1 MNFSVIVCAR
11 KEGDSAKLRDSF
23 PPPEHGCIDLVEVVG
38 APGMSVGFNKGVKK
52 AKHDILLFTHTD
64 VHVWAGVQLLEE
76 MLDVVAQPSVGFVGV
91 AGSDSLRAS
100 CRWWES
106 ERKHGCDRPRRPDR
120 PAPGPGDP
128 ARAHPRRRTVALRIR
143 ARPASWGRSRHIA
156 RSARDPARTWTR
168 RDSPWSGRRHARA
181 HAGRQRRV
189 TGPAASGGIQHPGH
203 PRTGRSQKGDFRHG
217 GPACCRAGDA

>member
-106 ERKHGCDRPRRPDR
+106 ERKHGCVAHRHNDQTHFSSF
-120 PAPGPGDP
+120 GPLGRALVMDGVFLACERKKLERIGGFDERFKWHFYDIDATLRT
-128 ARAHPRRRTVALRIR
+128 ARAGYRNEVVAFPILHESIGPTQADWMLSAQMFRTKYNM
-143 ARPASWGRSRHIA
+143 
-156 RSARDPARTWTR
+156 TNE
-168 RDSPWSGRRHARA
+168 
-181 HAGRQRRV
+181 
-189 TGPAASGGIQHPGH
+189 GI
-203 PRTGRSQKGDFRHG
+203 SS
-217 GPACCRAGDA
+217 